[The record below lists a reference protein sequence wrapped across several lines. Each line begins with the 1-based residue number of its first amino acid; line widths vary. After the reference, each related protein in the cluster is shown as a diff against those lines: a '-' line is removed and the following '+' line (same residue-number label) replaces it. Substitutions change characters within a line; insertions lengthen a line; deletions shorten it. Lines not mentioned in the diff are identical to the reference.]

1 MTHTSMCQFHT
12 GWGTKFDSGRLLW
25 IVMIFQKNLLSF
37 SSLSLVY
44 DPYEHVPIS
53 YRVGDVFG
61 GVRLLWI
68 VMIFQKNLLSFSS
81 MSLVYDPYEHVPISY
96 GVKDVFWQ
104 CYVTMNNDDIS
115 KESTVV
121 FIIELGI

>member
-12 GWGTKFDSGRLLW
+12 GWGTF
-25 IVMIFQKNLLSF
+25 
-37 SSLSLVY
+37 
-44 DPYEHVPIS
+44 
-53 YRVGDVFG
+53 FG